1 MAQTNHK
8 ACLICGSEDLL
19 TLDTYHKD
27 HLVKCR
33 SCTFVFSSKKP
44 SDEELKAFYS
54 NYGFE
59 GAPYFS
65 PITAKRYSELLDEF
79 EHRGSKGAIH
89 DAGCGFGFFVEIA
102 QDMGWEASGSELSSR
117 AVAYCK
123 QRNLEVEERA
133 DISSGPFQVVTSFE
147 VIEHLYDPKKYLAS
161 IKEQLDAGGLLYIT
175 TPNFNGLS
183 RFLLKEKYNVINYP
197 EHLCYFTPKTIH
209 RLLSEMGFEK
219 VWMKTDGISIGRIKT
234 SLKPSGEALI
244 SAVSEDEKLRSK
256 LENNKLLS
264 LFKTIVNSVLTMF
277 GLGVSLKVLYRK
289 K

>member
-1 MAQTNHK
+1 MAPNEHK
-8 ACLICGSEDLL
+8 ACLICGSKKLMV
-19 TLDTYHKD
+19 LDSYHKD

-33 SCTFVFSSKKP
+33 TCSFVFSSKKP

-79 EHRGSKGAIH
+79 ERRGSKGAIH
-89 DAGCGFGFFVEIA
+89 DAGCGFGFFVETA
-102 QDMGWEASGSELSSR
+102 QKMGWEASGSELSSR
-117 AVAYCK
+117 AVASCK
-123 QRNLEVEERA
+123 QRGLKVEERA

-147 VIEHLYDPKKYLAS
+147 VIEHLYDPKKYVAS
-161 IKEQLDAGGLLYIT
+161 IREQLDEGGLLYIT

-197 EHLCYFTPKTIH
+197 EHLCYFTQKTIH
-209 RLLSEMGFEK
+209 QLLSDLGFEK
-219 VWMKTDGISIGRIKT
+219 VWVKTDGISLGRIKT
-234 SLKPSGEALI
+234 SLKPTGEALI
-244 SAVSEDEKLRSK
+244 SEVSADEKLRSR
-256 LENNKLLS
+256 LENNAILNALKKL
-264 LFKTIVNSVLTMF
+264 FNKVLTVL
-277 GLGVSLKVLYRK
+277 GLGVSLKALYRK